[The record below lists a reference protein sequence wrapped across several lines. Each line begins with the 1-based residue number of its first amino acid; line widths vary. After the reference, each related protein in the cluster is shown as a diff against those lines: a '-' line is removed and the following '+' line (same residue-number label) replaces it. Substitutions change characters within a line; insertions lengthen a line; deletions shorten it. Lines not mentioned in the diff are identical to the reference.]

1 MIGADMSRR
10 NTKEEIIDATLELA
24 SQNGLGNVSMQQI
37 ADKVGIRKASLYN
50 HYPSKEDLI
59 ESMYES
65 IRQSSKEK
73 ASIIGVDYD
82 ALAEKGTIKAVLT
95 TAVESYWRIVSDP
108 QMNRFYRV
116 VMNERTVSGT
126 AAEIMVRETRLM
138 IDSTEKLFRALEDKG
153 KAAFSNR
160 CGRILLR
167 DGYPFC
173 HRLQVRS
180 DRSRRG
186 GQGYDR
192 SDHRRILHQIRNE
205 VNSYG

>member
-95 TAVESYWRIVSDP
+95 TAAESYWRIVSDP
-108 QMNRFYRV
+108 RMNRFYRV

-153 KAAFSNR
+153 KAAFSNVDAAAFSFAMAIHSAIDYR
-160 CGRILLR
+160 FDLIGAGEEDR
-167 DGYPFC
+167 DMTGPIIDEFC
-173 HRLQVRS
+173 
-180 DRSRRG
+180 
-186 GQGYDR
+186 
-192 SDHRRILHQIRNE
+192 IR
-205 VNSYG
+205 YGTR